1 VNRPPVRFSRAPS
14 LRLHTCMD
22 RWTWGLRYGVACLFA
37 LLLAAILG
45 GSRLFHD
52 TTLGV
57 DGPTAADVVRFLGD
71 GAALLLLWFAAVRA
85 AATLPK
91 DGSWR
96 SFLRQ
101 TLVPFATL
109 VVLAVGYGVPLFV
122 LRPFLNQPAIMVYGW
137 IFVLAIIGAAFWLAW
152 AAYQN
157 AEALNSIVVRL
168 ARQASRRR
176 AIALPA
182 TMAPAAPQRCSECGT
197 SISPGAASCQHC
209 GHKLAA

>member
-1 VNRPPVRFSRAPS
+1 
-14 LRLHTCMD
+14 MD
-22 RWTWGLRYGVACLFA
+22 RWAWVLRYGVACFFA

-52 TTLGV
+52 TTLGA
-57 DGPTAADVVRFLGD
+57 DGPTAAGVVRFLGD
-71 GAALLLLWFAAVRA
+71 GAALLLVWFAAARA
-85 AATLPK
+85 AAALPK

-101 TLVPFATL
+101 TLVPIATL

-122 LRPFLNQPAIMVYGW
+122 LRPFLNQPALMAYGW
-137 IFVLAIIGAAFWLAW
+137 LFVLAILGAAFWLAW

-157 AEALNSIVVRL
+157 AEALNSIVARL
-168 ARQASRRR
+168 ARRVSRRR

-182 TMAPAAPQRCSECGT
+182 AIAPAASQRCGECGT
-197 SISPGAASCQHC
+197 IISPGATSCQHC

>member
-1 VNRPPVRFSRAPS
+1 
-14 LRLHTCMD
+14 ME
-22 RWTWGLRYGVACLFA
+22 RWTWVLRYGVACFFA

-52 TTLGV
+52 TTLGA

-71 GAALLLLWFAAVRA
+71 GAALLLVWFAAVRA
-85 AATLPK
+85 AAALPK

-101 TLVPFATL
+101 TLVPLATL

-122 LRPFLNQPAIMVYGW
+122 LRPFLDQPAMMVYGW
-137 IFVLAIIGAAFWLAW
+137 LFVLAILGAAFWLAW

>member
-1 VNRPPVRFSRAPS
+1 
-14 LRLHTCMD
+14 MD